1 MHNHAVISARR
12 RMSNWLQCCMYGTIF
27 ALITGCG
34 FYLRG
39 RLTLPP
45 DMTAI
50 RIQSSTPYSA
60 LVKLLRQTIRA
71 SKISVTDDET
81 ATAGATTVGQLTILA
96 ERWGDLAISIDSHG
110 RAQEYSVRYATLFT
124 LVDGK
129 DRVIVPQQMIELS
142 RDYLSPPQD
151 ATGTA
156 TERETLSNE
165 LRREMAAAILRRVDS
180 VVRQRLQAPQAAMP
194 DHALPAAQPSVSA
207 PNPLGP
213 PSTPQPRA
221 APPQPGAEPVPPN
234 R

>member
-1 MHNHAVISARR
+1 MPTPAVISAHW
-12 RMSNWLQCCMYGTIF
+12 RMSNWLRCCICAASF

-71 SKISVTDDET
+71 SKIAVTDDET
-81 ATAGATTVGQLTILA
+81 ATAGATTVGQLTILT
-96 ERWGDLAISIDSHG
+96 ERWGDLAISIDNHG

-156 TERETLSNE
+156 TEREILSNE

-180 VVRQRLQAPQAAMP
+180 VVRQRMQAPQAAIS
-194 DHALPAAQPSVSA
+194 DHALPAAQPPVA
-207 PNPLGP
+207 VPNPP
-213 PSTPQPRA
+213 DAPSTPQLPA
-221 APPQPGAEPVPPN
+221 APPQPGADPVPPN